1 MIYYDIHLFNWWS
14 NEEQEKQNIVEEG
27 RDEISEEQESKGED
41 VLWDLNAVCIGSLI
55 SVLNLHLVIAS
66 LANSLISYTFF
77 LSYTF
82 FFDMWHAHISLLSN
96 FIIRP
101 NFP

>member
-27 RDEISEEQESKGED
+27 RDEISEEQESKGEEE
-41 VLWDLNAVCIGSLI
+41 LWDLNAVCIGSLI
-55 SVLNLHLVIAS
+55 SVLNLHLVLAS
-66 LANSLISYTFF
+66 LANSLI
-77 LSYTF
+77 SYTF

>member
-27 RDEISEEQESKGED
+27 RDEISEEQESKGEEE
-41 VLWDLNAVCIGSLI
+41 LWDLNAVCIGSLI
-55 SVLNLHLVIAS
+55 SVLNLHLGLAS
-66 LANSLISYTFF
+66 LANSLISN
-77 LSYTF
+77 TF